1 MSAKPIR
8 EYDGK
13 LLLAHWLPRL
23 AHPSAQQSTVA
34 ADAATTTT
42 TANNKTAAH
51 EPAKSPAKAAAAAA
65 VAAATSLVSS
75 SPASSPTS
83 TASFLSPAR
92 MVHLPFD
99 TSLLAN
105 PSDFQLHVQDVFAQA
120 ERDHPWVLTEKL
132 VCKPDQLIKRRG
144 KNGLLGI
151 GLDWAGVKEWI
162 GKRAGSTF
170 RLEKTSGLLHTF
182 LVEPLCVHPDDSE
195 YYVAINSVREGDWIL
210 FTTEGGVDVG
220 DVDAK
225 ARKLLVPV
233 NQPFPDAKMIE
244 KVLLH
249 DVKSATQKAT
259 LVDFITRLYAVYSEL
274 QFTYLEINPL
284 VVLETPNGPP
294 QVFYLDLAAKLD
306 QTAEFECGKQWAV
319 ARKNAYP
326 NAKSAGPSWGPPIEF
341 PAPFGREM
349 TKEEAYIADLDA
361 KTGASLKLTV
371 LNAQGRIWT
380 MVAGGGASV
389 VYSDAIAA
397 LGFADELAN
406 YGEYSGAP
414 SESQTYEYGKT
425 ILDLMTRGA
434 PHPDGKFLF
443 IGGGIANFTNV
454 AATFKGII
462 KALNEYQRQLQAH
475 KVRIFVRRAGP
486 NYQEGLR
493 MMRTLGDN
501 LGVEINVFG
510 PEMHVTGI
518 VPLALK
524 GGDIQAA
531 IDGHAREGGASNGSG
546 LLDIAQPKTAARP
559 RKQSDPRSASS
570 TLAAALKAAAS
581 AVKQAVGIAPTA
593 HQPFSPDTRA
603 FIYGMQPR
611 AVQGMLDFDFMCGR
625 SQPSVSCMIYPFGGH
640 HVQKFYWGTK
650 EMLVPVYTSI
660 EEAVERFP
668 GVDVVVNFASCR
680 SVYDSTRQLM
690 AQPAIRTI
698 AIIAEGVPEKRA
710 RALLRE
716 AEERKILLIGPATV
730 GGIKPG
736 CFKIGNTG
744 GMMDNIV
751 SSKLYRAGSVAYVSK
766 SGGMSNELN
775 NIISRATDG
784 VYEGVAIGGD
794 RYPGSTFID
803 HLLRYQADP
812 AAKILVLLGEVGG
825 VEEYAVAQA
834 VKDGRITKPV
844 VAWCIGTCAKMFTT
858 DVQFGHAGSFAQ
870 SDLETA
876 ESKNNALRAAGVV
889 VPDTFEDLPE
899 ALEQVFDAMVS
910 SGAIVVKAEPP
921 APKIPIDYSWAQE
934 LGLIRKPAS
943 FISTIC
949 DDRGQELLYAGM
961 AISEVFKEDIGIG
974 GVLSLLWFKRR
985 LPTYAT
991 KFIEMVLMLTADHG
1005 PAVSGAHNTI
1015 VTARAGKD
1023 LISSLVAGLLT
1034 IGERFGGALDGAA
1047 KSFSTAY
1054 DSLLTP
1060 SDFVA
1065 SKRKSNQ
1072 LILGIGHK
1080 IKSRTNPDL
1089 RVEIVKDYVLK
1100 NFPST
1105 EIFRY
1110 ALEVEKIT
1118 TAKKDNLILNV
1129 DGAVGVAFV
1138 DLLRGCGAFSTEEA
1152 EEYINIGTLNGLFV
1166 LGRSIGFIGHFL
1178 DQKRL
1183 KQSLYRHPAD
1193 DISYMLG
1200 GHDSDSGM
1208 MGGGR
1213 TERTLA
1219 EGNVV
1224 VEKGPAP
1231 TQRA

>member
-23 AHPSAQQSTVA
+23 AHPTQS
-34 ADAATTTT
+34 DASVKIT
-42 TANNKTAAH
+42 TAV
-51 EPAKSPAKAAAAAA
+51 SPASAASPTSP
-65 VAAATSLVSS
+65 VAAA
-75 SPASSPTS
+75 
-83 TASFLSPAR
+83 SFLAPAR

-99 TSLLAN
+99 TSLLN
-105 PSDFQLHVQDVFAQA
+105 SPEQFQAHVAEVFDEA
-120 ERDHPWVLTEKL
+120 ERSNPWLKTEKL

-151 GLDWAGVKEWI
+151 GLDWAGVKEWV
-162 GKRAGSTF
+162 GKRAGTTF

-210 FTTEGGVDVG
+210 FTHEGGVDVG

-225 ARKLLVPV
+225 ARKILIDITK
-233 NQPFPDAKMIE
+233 PFPDASTLE
-244 KVLLH
+244 RELLSE
-249 DVKSATQKAT
+249 VKSASQKRT

-284 VVLETPNGPP
+284 VVLETAGSPP

-306 QTAEFECGKQWAV
+306 QTAEFECGKHWAV
-319 ARKNAYP
+319 ARKNAYR
-326 NAKSAGPSWGPPIEF
+326 STDSTPSHGPPIEF
-341 PAPFGREM
+341 PAPFGREL

-425 ILDLMTRGA
+425 ILDLMTRGK
-434 PHPDGKFLF
+434 PHPEGKFLF

-462 KALNEYQRQLQAH
+462 KALKQYQHNLQEH

-493 MMRTLGDN
+493 MMRVLGDN

-524 GGDIQAA
+524 GGDIKAA
-531 IDGHAREGGASNGSG
+531 LHGHQQSSGG
-546 LLDIAQPKTAARP
+546 LMDIAQPAP
-559 RKQSDPRSASS
+559 R
-570 TLAAALKAAAS
+570 AAAS
-581 AVKQAVGIAPTA
+581 SPTSKVAAVGAAASSAVSAVINTVKEISAKVSSTQIPFTA
-593 HQPFSPDTRA
+593 DTRA

-625 SQPSVSCMIYPFGGH
+625 AEPSVSCMIYPFGGH

-660 EEAVERFP
+660 DEAVERFP

-680 SVYDSTRQLM
+680 SVYESTQQLLNF
-690 AQPAIRTI
+690 PAIRTI

-710 RALLRE
+710 RALLH
-716 AEERKILLIGPATV
+716 AAKAKNVLLIGPATV

-775 NIISRATDG
+775 NIISRSSDG

-803 HLLRYQADP
+803 HMLRYQADP
-812 AAKILVLLGEVGG
+812 YAKILVLLGEVGG
-825 VEEYAVAQA
+825 VEEYHVAEA

-858 DVQFGHAGSFAQ
+858 DVQFGHAGSMAQ

-876 ESKNNALRAAGVV
+876 DAKNKALKAAGIV
-889 VPDTFEDLPE
+889 VPETFEDLPE
-899 ALEQVFDAMVS
+899 VLERVFKSLVNDKT
-910 SGAIVVKAEPP
+910 IVPNPEPP
-921 APKIPIDYSWAQE
+921 TPKIPIDYSWAQE

-1047 KSFSTAY
+1047 RDFGTAY

-1060 SDFVA
+1060 SDFVS
-1065 SKRKSNQ
+1065 SKRKANQ

-1089 RVEIVKDYVLK
+1089 RVEIVKQYVLK
-1100 NFPST
+1100 HFPNT
-1105 EIFRY
+1105 EVFRY
-1110 ALEVEKIT
+1110 ALAVETIT

-1129 DGAVGVAFV
+1129 DGAVGIAFV
-1138 DLLRGCGAFSTEEA
+1138 DLLRGCGAFSREEA
-1152 EEYINIGTLNGLFV
+1152 EEYIEIGTLNGLFV
-1166 LGRSIGFIGHFL
+1166 LGRSIGFIGHYL

-1183 KQSLYRHPAD
+1183 KQGLYRHPAD
-1193 DISYMLG
+1193 DISYMSPMYAGLSESLG
-1200 GHDSDSGM
+1200 GGA
-1208 MGGGR
+1208 G
-1213 TERTLA
+1213 ERTLA
-1219 EGNVV
+1219 EGKDVLAR
-1224 VEKGPAP
+1224 GSG
-1231 TQRA
+1231 